1 VERLPKRLVA
11 AAQDAPAR
19 CGPVS
24 VIAIDGG
31 AAAGKTGLAERLSAL
46 LPDAAVLH
54 LDDLLDGWA
63 GQFGYRDRLHTEV
76 LVPLAADRPAGYR
89 RYDWTLGRFADR
101 VTLPVPRYLLVE
113 GVSALWGCS
122 PFWSV
127 GVFLDVPR
135 TERER
140 RWAARDGDPQ
150 PEWRAWL
157 DAEDRFFA
165 EHPVPAEA
173 WLLAPGR
180 TLR

>member
-1 VERLPKRLVA
+1 MERLLA
-11 AAQDAPAR
+11 AVRAVPAR
-19 CGPVS
+19 CGPVR

-31 AAAGKTGLAERLSAL
+31 AAAGKTGLAERLSAA

-63 GQFGYRDRLHTEV
+63 GQFGYRGRLHAKV
-76 LVPLAADRPAGYR
+76 LAPLAAGRPAGYR

-101 VTLPVPRYLLVE
+101 VALPVPRYLLVE

-135 TERER
+135 AERER
-140 RWAARDGDPQ
+140 RWLARDGVPQ
-150 PEWRAWL
+150 LEWIAWL

-173 WLLAPGR
+173 FVYRPGR
-180 TLR
+180 EVP